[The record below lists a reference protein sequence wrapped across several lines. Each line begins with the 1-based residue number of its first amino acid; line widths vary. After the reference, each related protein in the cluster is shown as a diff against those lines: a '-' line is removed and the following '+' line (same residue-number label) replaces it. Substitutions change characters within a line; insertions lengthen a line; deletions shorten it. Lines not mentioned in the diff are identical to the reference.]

1 MEEKSKETDEHAI
14 DFKQLFDCA
23 HGGFAIYS
31 ATGELLYRNKALA
44 QLLGATGQFG
54 ESIYKFKKEGRFSTS
69 PVIEAIQ
76 KKHSV
81 SCYVQHICG
90 KHLFATAFPVFNE
103 SDKTLRYI
111 FVTQRDI
118 TDCYHF
124 QEELIQSKII
134 AENYK
139 KQTQDTPL
147 QKTLLEKYGIIDQ
160 SEQMQRLLET
170 FSKMSASS
178 STILLLGET
187 GVGKTMLARYIHQE
201 SSRASMPFV
210 SLNCSTLPRD
220 LVEAE
225 LFGYEKGSFTG
236 AANRKIGMF
245 EAAQGGT
252 IFLDEISEM
261 PLSLQAKLLSVLEE
275 HKVRRIGSTKQ
286 IAIDVRVIAA
296 TNRDLKEMVNN
307 GTFRR
312 DLFYRL
318 NSLPFTI
325 PPLRKRPRDI
335 VSQIKFFLDKHNRNN
350 GTNKILSEET
360 FRQLLNYSWPGNSRE
375 LYNVMGRLVE
385 LTADHVIQ
393 LSSLPDEIL
402 FSTPTFENSD
412 SLPTYKEHMENM
424 EKVLLA
430 EAKRRYGSVRR
441 IAKELNMSS
450 PTVCRKLAKYGL

>member
-1 MEEKSKETDEHAI
+1 MNKASHEQPI
-14 DFKQLFDCA
+14 NFRQIFDCA
-23 HGGFAIYS
+23 QGGFAIYS
-31 ATGELLYRNKALA
+31 ASGELLYRNKVLA
-44 QLLGATGQFG
+44 QLLGATAQFG
-54 ESIYKFKKEGRFSTS
+54 ESIYKFKEEGRFSTS

-103 SDKTLRYI
+103 TDKTLQYI

-139 KQTQDTPL
+139 KQTKDTSP
-147 QKTLLEKYGIIDQ
+147 QKTRLEKYGIIDQ
-160 SEQMQRLLET
+160 SEQMQRLLDT
-170 FSKMSASS
+170 FSKMSSSS

-201 SSRASMPFV
+201 SSRSAMPFV

-236 AANRKIGMF
+236 AATRKIGMF

-286 IAIDVRVIAA
+286 TAIDVRVIAA

-307 GTFRR
+307 GSFRR

-360 FRQLLNYSWPGNSRE
+360 FKQLLNYSWPGNSRE
-375 LYNVMGRLVE
+375 LYNVIGRLVE
-385 LTADHVIQ
+385 LTTDHVIQ

-402 FSTPTFENSD
+402 FSTPSFENSD
-412 SLPTYKEHMENM
+412 SLPTYKEHMEKM
-424 EKVLLA
+424 EKILLE
-430 EAKRRYGSVRR
+430 EAKKRYGSVRR
-441 IAKELNMSS
+441 IAQELNMSS